1 MSHSG
6 CLPQE
11 KVRKSQEFRVAGQ
24 EKTQFSKKSGK
35 VRKMGLEVSKS
46 QENSKH
52 SQLHIEV
59 FTLIFFQRFI
69 SHQLMTTISKLSM
82 FYLIICKRVC
92 EIPETCLQTRQ
103 WTLTHNQC

>member
-1 MSHSG
+1 M
-6 CLPQE
+6 
-11 KVRKSQEFRVAGQ
+11 VAGQ

-46 QENSKH
+46 HEISKY

-69 SHQLMTTISKLSM
+69 SHQLMSKISML
-82 FYLIICKRVC
+82 Y
-92 EIPETCLQTRQ
+92 IPYHMQKGV
-103 WTLTHNQC
+103 